1 MKRKKEVRTV
11 LVSVVWIACIL
22 ALTTGLFQKVL
33 AAYMASVHLMFNHLD
48 HGIMLYREIDTG
60 LSAKFGDYFVIFETL
75 DGEKV
80 AVTMFPTIFPVLVFR
95 DSFDPWPG

>member
-1 MKRKKEVRTV
+1 MKRTKRTKTV
-11 LVSVVWIACIL
+11 LVSAIWIACIL
-22 ALTTGLFQKVL
+22 AFATGLFHKAL
-33 AAYMASVHLMFNHLD
+33 AAYMASVHLVLNHLD
-48 HGIMLYREIDTG
+48 HGIMLCREVERRGVLD
-60 LSAKFGDYFVIFETL
+60 DYLVTFETL